1 MLLGISLIMFQ
12 ALNPV
17 MASILVPG
25 LGQMIEGDKAKAQTF
40 FVVEGAIWISYFGL
54 NYWGNRIDASARTF
68 AIDHSGGNPAR
79 RDDEYFDALED
90 YLSSNEHNLVVERQA
105 SLYYPN
111 NPELQQEYIAANS
124 YFGEDEWAWD
134 SLDSRSQYW
143 ERRRVARENKRRAS
157 FMPGFAVINRI
168 VSVVDVLLFTN
179 QERFGFDTSDGRIG
193 FYYKF

>member
-1 MLLGISLIMFQ
+1 MFLGISLILVQ

-25 LGQMIEGDKAKAQTF
+25 LGQMIEGDRSKAQAF
-40 FVVEGAIWISYFGL
+40 FVVEGTIWLSYFGF
-54 NYWGNRIDASARTF
+54 NYWGKRIDGSARVYATDHASA
-68 AIDHSGGNPAR
+68 NPAR

-90 YLSSNEHNLVVERQA
+90 YLSSNEHNLVIERQA

-124 YFGEDEWAWD
+124 YFDEDEWMWD
-134 SLDSRSQYW
+134 SLESRSYYW
-143 ERRRVARENKRRAS
+143 EKRREAREHRRRAS

-168 VSVVDVLLFTN
+168 VSVVDVLLFTKN
-179 QERFGFDTSDGRIG
+179 ERFGIDTSDGRIG
-193 FYYKF
+193 LYYRF